1 MMNKHLL
8 FCLLLCSAW
17 NARAQK
23 LHAVYD
29 YIPSSAATFR
39 EHVYFENGTRIAVR
53 DSVPLKAD
61 AGKESQANDEIS
73 SSFTMVL
80 NNGKNYRNIVI
91 QKSDKKSLVE
101 TRSLKGKNY
110 LVTDQF
116 PGLVWN
122 TNYSETDSIG
132 KFICRKATAEY
143 RGTTLIAYY
152 TDEIPVPAGPY
163 KFGGLPG
170 LIVMLYN
177 ESANPNYWLLQE
189 LTYPYNGNIPVNE
202 KHIYS
207 LPKLS
212 LEEYV
217 RKDEAQTEQQMRIM
231 QSKMPVID
239 GVTVERHKVRGA
251 VEQVYEWEAGKGK

>member
-1 MMNKHLL
+1 MTKHLL

-17 NARAQK
+17 NVQAQK
-23 LHAVYD
+23 LHAVYE

-39 EHVYFENGTRIAVR
+39 EHVYFENGVRIAVR
-53 DSVPLKAD
+53 DSVPVASD
-61 AGKESQANDEIS
+61 AGKESPANDEIS
-73 SSFTMVL
+73 SSVSMVL
-80 NNGKNYRNIVI
+80 NNGTNYRNIVI
-91 QKSDKKSLVE
+91 QKNDKKSLIE
-101 TRSLKGKNY
+101 TRSMKGKNY
-110 LVTDQF
+110 LVTDKF

-122 TNYSETDSIG
+122 TDYSETDSIG

-152 TDEIPVPAGPY
+152 TDEVPVPVGPY

-177 ESANPNYWLLQE
+177 DSATPNYWLLQE
-189 LTYPYNGNIPVNE
+189 LNYPYSGNIPVNE
-202 KHIYS
+202 KYLNS

-217 RKDEAQTEQQMRIM
+217 KKEEAQTEQQMRIM

-251 VEQVYEWEAGKGK
+251 VEQVYEWEQAKAK

>member
-1 MMNKHLL
+1 MTKHLL
-8 FCLLLCSAW
+8 SCLLLCCAW
-17 NARAQK
+17 SVQAQK
-23 LHAVYD
+23 LHAVYE

-39 EHVYFENGTRIAVR
+39 EHVYFEKGTRIAVR
-53 DSVPLKAD
+53 DSVPVASN
-61 AGKESQANDEIS
+61 AGKGNEANDEIS
-73 SSFTMVL
+73 SSFSMVL
-80 NNGKNYRNIVI
+80 NNGTNYRNIVI
-91 QKSDKKSLVE
+91 QKNDKKSLIE
-101 TRSLKGKNY
+101 TRSLEGKNY
-110 LVTDQF
+110 LVTDKF

-122 TNYSETDSIG
+122 TDYSETDSIG
-132 KFICRKATAEY
+132 KFVCRKATAEY

-170 LIVMLYN
+170 LIVMLHN

-189 LTYPYNGNIPVNE
+189 LNYPYSGNIPVNE
-202 KHIYS
+202 KYINS

-217 RKDEAQTEQQMRIM
+217 RKEEAQTEQQMRIM

-251 VEQVYEWEAGKGK
+251 VEQVYEWEQVKAK